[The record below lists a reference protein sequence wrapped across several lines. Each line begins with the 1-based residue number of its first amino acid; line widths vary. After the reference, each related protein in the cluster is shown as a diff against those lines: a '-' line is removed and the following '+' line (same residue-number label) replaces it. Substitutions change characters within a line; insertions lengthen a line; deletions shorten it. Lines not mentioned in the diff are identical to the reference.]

1 MSRYKVLKIGLG
13 IVVGIIAVRLF
24 WIQIIQH
31 DEWLA
36 KAEAQQTLQSIL
48 PAQRGEIYMMDGS
61 QPVVV
66 AMNEKIWTVIVDP
79 AITDKDA
86 AKNIVEQ
93 HAHNE
98 VIADWDEA
106 FADKSKRY
114 YVVARNV
121 SRTAAEAIAN
131 AKVKGVVLQENTR
144 RAYPENS
151 LGASVLGFVNA
162 EGVGQYGVE
171 GTFNN
176 ELKGTNGLLK
186 TVTDI
191 NKVALSIG
199 DNNVRLPAK
208 NGKNIVL
215 TIDRNL
221 QYKVEQILEQQ
232 MKAMGKTHA
241 SALVM
246 NPKNGKVLAM
256 ANLPSYNPAEYNK
269 VTDASVFT
277 NGILDDPYE
286 PASVCKTFA
295 LASSIDQGKMNKD
308 STYINTGSVTIDGWE
323 IKNAEQRSYLLGRQ
337 NMQTVLNY
345 SLNTGSIQSLRW
357 LGGSEEEITDQGREL
372 LYDYYYNHFGL
383 GQATGIELTEALGQI
398 TKPYEGYGLASTY
411 ANMTFG
417 QNLQFTMIQVA
428 AAFSSVVNGGQY
440 YTPTVIAGEMQDGN
454 FVENQ
459 TKPAVRR
466 TISEDTSNQMRELLY
481 GTRHAWRDSG
491 ADPAGYYVGGKTGT
505 AQVIRDGAYVLDE
518 TRATYIGFGGTE
530 GELPEYVIMVRIWK
544 DGTTTDGQ
552 NNALPVFNALKSY
565 VQDYLR
571 VKPKGA

>member
-1 MSRYKVLKIGLG
+1 MSRYKVLRIGLY

-31 DEWLA
+31 DEWMA
-36 KAEAQQTLQSIL
+36 KAEAQQTSQSTII
-48 PAQRGEIYMMDGS
+48 AKRGEIYMMDGS

-66 AMNEKIWTVIVDP
+66 AMNEKIWTVSVDP
-79 AITDKDA
+79 AITDKDEA
-86 AKNIVEQ
+86 QKVVEE

-98 VIADWDEA
+98 VIADWNDV

-121 SRTAAEAIAN
+121 NRQAAENIAN
-131 AKVKGVVLQENTR
+131 AHVKGIVLQENTKR
-144 RAYPENS
+144 MYPENN

-162 EGVGQYGVE
+162 EGTGQYGVE
-171 GTFNN
+171 GTFND
-176 ELKGTNGLLK
+176 ELKGKNGLLK
-186 TVTDI
+186 TVTDV
-191 NKVALSIG
+191 NNVALSIG
-199 DNNVRLPAK
+199 DNNVRMPAK
-208 NGKNIVL
+208 DGKNIVL

-221 QYKVEQILEQQ
+221 QSKVEQILEQQ
-232 MKAMGKTHA
+232 MRSMGKNRA

-246 NPKNGKVLAM
+246 NPRNGKVLAM
-256 ANLPSYNPAEYNK
+256 ANLPGYNPAEYSK
-269 VTDASVFT
+269 VTDASVFS

-308 STYINTGSVTIDGWE
+308 STYINTGSTTIDGWE
-323 IKNAEQRSYLLGRQ
+323 IKNAEQGSYLLGRQ
-337 NMQTVLNY
+337 NMQTVMNY

-357 LGGSEEEITDQGREL
+357 LGGDENNITQQGREL
-372 LYDYYYNHFGL
+372 LYDYYYNRFGL
-383 GQATGIELTEALGQI
+383 GQATGIELNEAVGQI
-398 TKPYEGYGLASTY
+398 VKPNEGYGLDSTY

-417 QNLQFTMIQVA
+417 QNLQFTMMQVA

-440 YTPTVIAGEMQDGN
+440 YTPTVIAGEMQNGEFKPN
-454 FVENQ
+454 E
-459 TKPAVRR
+459 TKPAARR

-481 GTRHAWRDSG
+481 GTRRSWRAAG
-491 ADPAGYYVGGKTGT
+491 TDPAGYYIGGKTGT
-505 AQVIRDGAYVLDE
+505 AQVIRDGKYILE
-518 TRATYIGFGGTE
+518 ESRATYIGFGGTE
-530 GELPEYVIMVRIWK
+530 GDLPEYVIMVRIWK
-544 DGTTTDGQ
+544 DGTYTDGQ
-552 NNALPVFNALKSY
+552 KQALPVFNALKSY